1 MRIVTPTE
9 IEEVAWDGYLQPQ
22 GEVYRKAAILPR
34 VTLGEPVWWPAEQA
48 MEGET
53 GKLWAPPAG
62 DWRYLLVRLACT
74 LHPPREERSLYTEA
88 TLHAYLRAARGP
100 GRVVAQD
107 LYPQRR
113 SAEQKGAFTFSLGP
127 DLRFAEAVD
136 LRLMEVGAEIEYQQV
151 FPVIQGFGLGE
162 SNPYWQFTR
171 HATFPLLGC
180 QYVYALL
187 AAPAGAG
194 GVRLSVEMVA
204 TWETRY
210 GPLRVG
216 LPEEARAHVS
226 RTLAVE
232 QAVQAAEVLAQERL
246 AIDPENP
253 PIAAIRDLLEA
264 AFTVQSLQRFCQ
276 DQPAFR
282 PLLKEFSP
290 DHGLADMVTLAIEY
304 CGHEL
309 LWDELLDGV
318 QAVNPRQYARFVEQ
332 L

>member
-1 MRIVTPTE
+1 
-9 IEEVAWDGYLQPQ
+9 
-22 GEVYRKAAILPR
+22 
-34 VTLGEPVWWPAEQA
+34 
-48 MEGET
+48 
-53 GKLWAPPAG
+53 
-62 DWRYLLVRLACT
+62 
-74 LHPPREERSLYTEA
+74 
-88 TLHAYLRAARGP
+88 
-100 GRVVAQD
+100 
-107 LYPQRR
+107 
-113 SAEQKGAFTFSLGP
+113 
-127 DLRFAEAVD
+127 VD
-136 LRLMEVGAEIEYQQV
+136 LRLAEVGAEIEYRQV

-162 SNPYWQFTR
+162 SNPYWQFAR

-187 AAPAGAG
+187 AAPAGAS

-226 RTLAVE
+226 RTLAVA
-232 QAVQAAEVLAQERL
+232 QAVPPAEALAGERPT
-246 AIDPENP
+246 IDPENP

-264 AFTVQSLQRFCQ
+264 AFTVQTLRRFCQ
-276 DQPAFR
+276 DRPAFR

-304 CGHEL
+304 CGQDL
-309 LWDELLDGV
+309 LWDELLAGV
-318 QAVNPRQYARFVEQ
+318 QAVNPRQYARFVER